1 MKRINNWEHKY
12 DNSLILAVIGIKVEF
27 DLTKDVNQRV
37 AKVQV
42 WNDRNSKGAR
52 LDEMADDAEYEVI
65 TLDFLAY
72 GGDKYDDLRKSPK
85 KYKIRQG
92 K

>member
-1 MKRINNWEHKY
+1 M
-12 DNSLILAVIGIKVEF
+12 EF
-27 DLTKDVNQRV
+27 DLTKDASQRV
-37 AKVQV
+37 AKVLV
-42 WNDRNSKGAR
+42 WNDRKSKDTR
-52 LDEMADDAEYEVI
+52 LEKMTDDAEYEVI

-92 K
+92 KSR